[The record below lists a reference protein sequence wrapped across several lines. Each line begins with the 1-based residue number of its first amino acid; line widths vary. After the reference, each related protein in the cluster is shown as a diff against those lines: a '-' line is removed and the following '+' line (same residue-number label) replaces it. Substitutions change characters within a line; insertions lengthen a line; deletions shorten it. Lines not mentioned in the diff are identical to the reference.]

1 MVLEGTAEK
10 VAFVSGTFHLTFAM
24 LLQYSALVMYC
35 QEAAEDFPE
44 KKSSEECCMLRTHT
58 SQELAA
64 QTETFAVE

>member
-1 MVLEGTAEK
+1 
-10 VAFVSGTFHLTFAM
+10 M

-44 KKSSEECCMLRTHT
+44 KKSSEECCMLHTHT